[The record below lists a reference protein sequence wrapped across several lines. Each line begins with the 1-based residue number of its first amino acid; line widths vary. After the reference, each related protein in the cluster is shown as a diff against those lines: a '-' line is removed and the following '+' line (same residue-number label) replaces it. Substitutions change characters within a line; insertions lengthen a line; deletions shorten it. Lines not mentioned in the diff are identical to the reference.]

1 MIGALVTGIRTLYHK
16 FPPKFWVVVSV
27 HFIDKVG
34 GTLVF
39 PFFALY
45 ITRKF
50 QVGMT
55 EAGILLG
62 VLSLSGIAGAMI
74 GGGLTDR
81 LGRRKLILFGLVFSA
96 MSSLALGLV
105 NDFRWLYPVAVLVG
119 LLSDV
124 GGPAHSAMIADI
136 LARSSARKASGF
148 CASSATWR
156 GSSARRSADSSRG
169 RRSSRYSSSMRR
181 SVAWSRHCFIS

>member
-1 MIGALVTGIRTLYHK
+1 MLEKAITCESGDGLFAFPEMFMIGALVTGIRTLYHK

-62 VLSLSGIAGAMI
+62 DEIAHLVHGESTSATMEIDLDLARTRKAGMIYVTDDVLVPNPWDALATYWGAE
-74 GGGLTDR
+74 
-81 LGRRKLILFGLVFSA
+81 LGV
-96 MSSLALGLV
+96 LGL
-105 NDFRWLYPVAVLVG
+105 LP
-119 LLSDV
+119 
-124 GGPAHSAMIADI
+124 
-136 LARSSARKASGF
+136 
-148 CASSATWR
+148 
-156 GSSARRSADSSRG
+156 
-169 RRSSRYSSSMRR
+169 
-181 SVAWSRHCFIS
+181 